1 MLEGLARLKSK
12 ALNEKLTFED
22 VMKHILGLTDSEVK
36 VYKALRSRWMT
47 ISELCEVLGAKR
59 TTLQYMVNR
68 LHNRGFLMR
77 EVRIP
82 PRGGFMY
89 AYRAVEIEKVRGMLR
104 DLLTAIYYRAL
115 EALKESP
122 R

>member
-1 MLEGLARLKSK
+1 MLEGFAQLKSK

-22 VMKHILGLTDSEVK
+22 VMKNVLGLTDNEVK

-47 ISELCEVLGAKR
+47 ASELCEVLGVKR
-59 TTLQYMVNR
+59 PALQYMINKLYNLGLLV
-68 LHNRGFLMR
+68 R

-89 AYRAVEIEKVRGMLR
+89 AYRAVEIEKVRRMLR
-104 DLLTAIYYRAL
+104 DILTAIYYKAL

-122 R
+122 

>member
-1 MLEGLARLKSK
+1 MLEGFAQLKSK

-22 VMKHILGLTDSEVK
+22 VMKHVLGLTDNEVK
-36 VYKALRSRWMT
+36 VYKTLRSRWMT
-47 ISELCEVLGAKR
+47 ASELCEVLGVKR
-59 TTLQYMVNR
+59 PALQYMINK
-68 LHNRGFLMR
+68 LYNLGLLMR

-89 AYRAVEIEKVRGMLR
+89 AYRAVEIEKVRKMLR